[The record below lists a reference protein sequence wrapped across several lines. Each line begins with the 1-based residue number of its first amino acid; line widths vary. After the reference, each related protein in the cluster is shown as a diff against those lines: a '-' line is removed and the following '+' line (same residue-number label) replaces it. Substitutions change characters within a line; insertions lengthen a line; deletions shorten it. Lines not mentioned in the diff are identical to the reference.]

1 MRDLLV
7 HLCGANH
14 LNPTQFVLEAAD
26 VDGAKIAFKQN
37 TKIGDLKNVE
47 DVVILP
53 KQQQQQQQ
61 QPQYQAH
68 GNKNISKYSS
78 VCLWLSPSVC
88 LCVRRKFVVT

>member
-1 MRDLLV
+1 MPMRDLLV

-26 VDGAKIAFKQN
+26 VDGEKITFKQN

-47 DVVILP
+47 DVLILP
-53 KQQQQQQQ
+53 KQQLQQLQQ

-68 GNKNISKYSS
+68 GNKDSFEYSN
-78 VCLWLSPSVC
+78 SPPYH
-88 LCVRRKFVVT
+88 

>member
-26 VDGAKIAFKQN
+26 VDGAKITFKQN
-37 TKIGDLKNVE
+37 TKIGDLQNVE
-47 DVVILP
+47 DVLILP
-53 KQQQQQQQ
+53 KQQQQQLQQQ

-68 GNKNISKYSS
+68 GNKDSFEHSN
-78 VCLWLSPSVC
+78 SPPYH
-88 LCVRRKFVVT
+88 